1 MKFLTFLFVIWLYRL
16 ISNIYYFY
24 RLKFLSNEYEKF
36 WTKNDI
42 SVREYNSEII
52 DLFKK
57 ANIKDKHFGD
67 VQPMGL
73 GMIQTGNVSL
83 FNNLFVNDKRIV
95 TLAFTSFDESIG
107 VYKQRLREN
116 FNPIFWIECFI
127 YLPKNIFKYLGLKD
141 SSIFVK
147 ISQILYW
154 VITVFYTLYN
164 EQINKFIQD
173 FLSSLF
179 K

>member
-1 MKFLTFLFVIWLYRL
+1 
-16 ISNIYYFY
+16 
-24 RLKFLSNEYEKF
+24 
-36 WTKNDI
+36 
-42 SVREYNSEII
+42 
-52 DLFKK
+52 
-57 ANIKDKHFGD
+57 
-67 VQPMGL
+67 
-73 GMIQTGNVSL
+73 MIQTGNVSL